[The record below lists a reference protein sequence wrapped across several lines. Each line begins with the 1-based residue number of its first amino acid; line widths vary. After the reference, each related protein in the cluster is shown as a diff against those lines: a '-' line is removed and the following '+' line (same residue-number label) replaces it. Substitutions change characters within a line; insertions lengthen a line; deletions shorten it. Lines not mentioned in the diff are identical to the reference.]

1 MGTVTLDEVQRLIA
15 EACAPLKADQAS
27 LKARIFDLEK
37 EVAENAAMYNQ
48 DVLVFAPQHICNV
61 AAQILLFYCGDE
73 PNEHPPSFHFRD
85 WNALWRIV
93 IEIRGLFLRH
103 PNLREML
110 EEEHYVIQKFE
121 QFRARPLRKIVVAP
135 RMRK

>member
-27 LKARIFDLEK
+27 LKARIFDLEN

-61 AAQILLFYCGDE
+61 AAMYTLNIKQCKSNISK
-73 PNEHPPSFHFRD
+73 PTSQH
-85 WNALWRIV
+85 
-93 IEIRGLFLRH
+93 
-103 PNLREML
+103 
-110 EEEHYVIQKFE
+110 QK
-121 QFRARPLRKIVVAP
+121 L
-135 RMRK
+135 